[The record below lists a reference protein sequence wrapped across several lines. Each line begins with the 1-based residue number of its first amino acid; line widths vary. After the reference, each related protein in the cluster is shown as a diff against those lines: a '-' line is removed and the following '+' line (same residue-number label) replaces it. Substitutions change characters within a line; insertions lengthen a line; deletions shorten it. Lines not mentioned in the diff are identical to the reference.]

1 MEIQKQKQKN
11 LTRNKGILK
20 ILKRWSKTSDI
31 GDNKWITFPVVYFL
45 CYVFFFFK

>member
-31 GDNKWITFPVVYFL
+31 GDNKWIKFPVVYFL
-45 CYVFFFFK
+45 WLIFNYY